1 MKALFAKVTNIKAF
15 PSTGMARVEIEAP
28 YEQFAAIVSMLHE
41 RQVLVTVAPK
51 LDRPYGVIDG
61 AAPEAEHP
69 AKHNTETPALGPL
82 AKWAVMRCKDENFLE
97 WLATFPPH
105 RKMDEAAARARILKA
120 CEIDSRKKLDQD
132 PVTANCFD
140 ETFRRPFAEWMYK
153 QGRT

>member
-51 LDRPYGVIDG
+51 LDHPYGVIDG
-61 AAPEAEHP
+61 AAPEVEPP

-82 AKWAVMRCKDENFLE
+82 AKWAVMRCKDDEFVRWLE
-97 WLATFPPH
+97 IEFPV
-105 RKMDEAAARARILKA
+105 KQYGEYSARELILKV
-120 CEIDSRKKLDQD
+120 CRIGSRKELD
-132 PVTANCFD
+132 ANDSAAEMFD
-140 ETFRRPFAEWMYK
+140 RRFRKPFAAWMHK
-153 QGRT
+153 EGGV